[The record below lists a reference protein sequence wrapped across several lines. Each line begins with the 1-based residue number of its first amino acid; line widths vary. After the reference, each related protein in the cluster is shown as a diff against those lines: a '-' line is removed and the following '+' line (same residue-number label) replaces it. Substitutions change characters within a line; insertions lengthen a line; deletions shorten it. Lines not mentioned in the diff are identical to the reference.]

1 MFAKPR
7 PEVSSLQ
14 ESPNYKKRIK
24 RVETKRRKDKYAPKE
39 SQDRNFNIKIHLKIK
54 TS

>member
-7 PEVSSLQ
+7 PEVSGLQ

-24 RVETKRRKDKYAPKE
+24 RKVKGEKTNMHQKKARIEILISKY
-39 SQDRNFNIKIHLKIK
+39 
-54 TS
+54 T